1 MHVEA
6 KSVLHQQVRVE
17 LNPGGSD
24 TTAAH
29 GLSSVKTE
37 TETDGINKGVKVRT
51 HIYVGWFSENGLHCT
66 INATI
71 GEDFTLTSF
80 YVSPILPIHLVNG
93 F

>member
-29 GLSSVKTE
+29 GLSPVKTE

-51 HIYVGWFSENGLHCT
+51 HIYIFNLLLMLVFGEWSPLH
-66 INATI
+66 N
-71 GEDFTLTSF
+71 
-80 YVSPILPIHLVNG
+80 
-93 F
+93 